1 MDSVLILNTNINVT
15 TIEEVSSLL
24 QKKES
29 KTIAVCNTNTLSF
42 NFGFS
47 NKYINYPALIYCSWT
62 SNYLS
67 IY

>member
-29 KTIAVCNTNTLSF
+29 KLHLNVFLHCANRKN
-42 NFGFS
+42 
-47 NKYINYPALIYCSWT
+47 NKYIYFRPLRKSQK
-62 SNYLS
+62 
-67 IY
+67 